1 MPITPLRDWWM
12 RMVISIAL
20 VFHVFF
26 HIQWGYPLIFHSWD
40 RMIPCDVLVSHRPW
54 RRYWQI
60 VNETVWLFGT
70 SKFDQH
76 SPLLSCSSCCSYHPD
91 LMEGALKTL
100 SCAIRTS
107 ARTMVLQ
114 AWVAQLVGSRCAV
127 VLAYIPAG
135 SIVSCM
141 IMLMWLHRAF
151 NVGL

>member
-1 MPITPLRDWWM
+1 MKQSGFLG
-12 RMVISIAL
+12 
-20 VFHVFF
+20 H
-26 HIQWGYPLIFHSWD
+26 H
-40 RMIPCDVLVSHRPW
+40 
-54 RRYWQI
+54 
-60 VNETVWLFGT
+60 GT
-70 SKFDQH
+70 SKFDLH

-135 SIVSCM
+135 SIVSC
-141 IMLMWLHRAF
+141 IN
-151 NVGL
+151 NVDVAASGF